1 MIRPQNALWPFAALA
16 LLLAANALVP
26 SGAGELHSLGVH
38 SSGAISPF
46 AAPNS
51 AATNVA
57 RGSVHSP
64 HAIGPS
70 AGPTLTLTGDSP
82 ATLGLTWTATGD
94 FTFANY
100 TVFQSTS
107 GAGGP
112 WSPVG
117 VDTTQG
123 SPGFST
129 GSLSP
134 SSTNWWEVTEF
145 DAFGFSSTSNVLA
158 VTQPPPAALNVTHPS
173 SSSAEFNWTNNASY
187 GGPIGFVSYGLYE
200 RAGGGAPMLV
210 GTVSSAGVLSYTLTG
225 LSGGSGY
232 SFYLSSTDCYVA
244 CGQGAAQESTTSSNT
259 VTFGTPLSLVASISQ
274 SRSVVD
280 VGQADL
286 FACNPSGGV
295 APYSFNWSF
304 VNSTLSP
311 GLADQS
317 HRFTAAG
324 APGVS
329 CEVSDAAH
337 TLASAATSVTVNVD
351 PTLNA
356 TANRSSADI
365 DQLVDFTCTP
375 GGGTGPFTTA
385 WTFGD
390 TTPNGA
396 STAVHAYASVA
407 RYVASCA
414 AVDATNTEVAT
425 ALVLN
430 VSPLPSASV
439 RVSSATA
446 APQTPLS
453 FTGTP
458 ANGTGRFPTVGWSFG
473 DATVGSGA
481 AVAHAYAIPGNFTP
495 RFRVTDSNGISADA
509 AIQVQIR
516 TLTIALGPPVTGS
529 HPGSSVTLNA
539 TALGGAGGPYNYSWT
554 LGDGSVAYG
563 ATVHHAYAAVGTFH
577 PSLVVWDRLGAT
589 NHTSL
594 PAVSVSAVP
603 PPPPLLS
610 ALAILAIAALLG
622 FILALV
628 AFDRLRRTQS
638 EELRAQAPWVPSTD
652 PNRTVRGVK
661 VCRACGTANL
671 PIRSTCEACGGD
683 LPRWAQRTS

>member
-1 MIRPQNALWPFAALA
+1 T
-16 LLLAANALVP
+16 
-26 SGAGELHSLGVH
+26 G
-38 SSGAISPF
+38 
-46 AAPNS
+46 S
-51 AATNVA
+51 AATDLA
-57 RGSVHSP
+57 RGSVHAP
-64 HAIGPS
+64 RAIGPS
-70 AGPTLTLTGDSP
+70 AGPTLTLAGDSP
-82 ATLGLTWTATGD
+82 ATLGLSWTATSD
-94 FTFANY
+94 LAFANY
-100 TVFQSTS
+100 TVFQSTT

-123 SPGFST
+123 SPGFSA

-134 SSTNWWEVTEF
+134 SSTNWWQVAEF
-145 DAFGFSSTSNVLA
+145 NVFGFSSTSNVLA

-232 SFYLSSTDCYVA
+232 SFYLSTTDCYVA
-244 CGQGAAQESTTSSNT
+244 CGQGAEQESTTTSNT

-274 SRSVVD
+274 SRPVVD

-304 VNSTLSP
+304 VNASLSP

-317 HRFTAAG
+317 HSFSAAG

-356 TANRSSADI
+356 TSNRSSADI
-365 DQLVDFTCTP
+365 GEAVDFSCVP
-375 GGGTGPFTTA
+375 SGGTGPFATA

-390 TTPNGA
+390 GTPNGA
-396 STAVHAYASVA
+396 STAVHAYATVA
-407 RYVASCA
+407 RFVASCS

-430 VSPLPSASV
+430 VSPAPSVLV

-446 APQTPLS
+446 APQTLLN
-453 FTGTP
+453 FTGTTL
-458 ANGTGRFPTVGWSFG
+458 NGSGRFPTSDWNFG
-473 DATVGSGA
+473 DATVGNGGG
-481 AVAHAYAIPGNFTP
+481 VAHAYATPGVYTAT
-495 RFRVTDSNGISADA
+495 FRATDSNGISASA
-509 AIQVQIR
+509 VVQVQIR
-516 TLTIALGPPVTGS
+516 ALTIVFGPSVTGT
-529 HPGSSVTLNA
+529 HPGSSVPFNG
-539 TALGGAGGPYNYSWT
+539 TALGGAGGPYNYSWSF
-554 LGDGSVAYG
+554 GDGSVAYG
-563 ATVHHAYAAVGTFH
+563 ATVHHGYAAIGSFH
-577 PSLVVWDRLGAT
+577 PSLTVRDRLGAT
-589 NHTSL
+589 NRSLL

-603 PPPPLLS
+603 PPAPLLS

-638 EELRAQAPWVPSTD
+638 EQLRAQAPWVPSTD

-671 PIRSTCEACGGD
+671 PIRTTCEACGGD
-683 LPRWAQRTS
+683 LPRWAQRTG